1 MIIKL
6 PENLFDAGITTS
18 IFIFETGVPQNNK
31 KIFTCYMEDDGLER
45 VKNQGRQ
52 DIKNRWHEIEHYWLN
67 VAHTKIDEKYATHQW
82 IDPNEN
88 LSYQK
93 PQKEFEIYEEDFKKT
108 ILDYI
113 MFEQNIDIKE
123 FNSKLLE
130 NVLYKSNIEN
140 NKLTLDLGD
149 ISEKN

>member
-1 MIIKL
+1 
-6 PENLFDAGITTS
+6 
-18 IFIFETGVPQNNK
+18 
-31 KIFTCYMEDDGLER
+31 
-45 VKNQGRQ
+45 
-52 DIKNRWHEIEHYWLN
+52 
-67 VAHTKIDEKYATHQW
+67 
-82 IDPNEN
+82 
-88 LSYQK
+88 
-93 PQKEFEIYEEDFKKT
+93 
-108 ILDYI
+108 